1 MISRHFAAALSN
13 AWRAES
19 SKSNFS
25 EVQQFRA
32 LMRSFNSLTG
42 LFKLEEFHGMK
53 HQVLFNGKGSWGRP
67 SARCEISDLLIV
79 SYKTKPKFEARVT
92 LLQAKKSN
100 DKHSGFCPI
109 CPSLFS
115 ICHGLCKYIVQTNF
129 KANLEQ
135 WDLLSRRPD
144 VLPYPPF
151 KCKPDI
157 LSGAILPSV
166 GSIGVFHK
174 LKKNHYDFFYMSADM
189 AEPLGS
195 PTQKHAKLKTKSGN
209 VIRKIKGYEECVF
222 ACNIFM
228 FSTALF
234 NLKIGTP
241 IEKDNTID
249 VKDDLYR
256 NSFRGWIRSILFSH
270 LEMTNN
276 NSIIARELLEYL
288 QSDQEEDFMREPPA
302 TVLINCDDHEV

>member
-1 MISRHFAAALSN
+1 MTSQHFAAALLN
-13 AWRAES
+13 AWKVES
-19 SKSNFS
+19 SKSRFS

-32 LMRSFNSLTG
+32 LMRSFGSLNKS
-42 LFKLEEFHGMK
+42 FKLEEFHGMK
-53 HQVLFNGKGSWGRP
+53 HQVVFNGQGTWGRP

-79 SYKTKPKFEARVT
+79 SYRTKPVFEARAT

-100 DKHSGFCPI
+100 EKHFGI
-109 CPSLFS
+109 CSSWPNN
-115 ICHGLCKYIVQTNF
+115 VAQTSF

-151 KCKPDI
+151 ECKPDI

-174 LKKNHYDFFYMSADM
+174 VKGTQYDFFYMSADM
-189 AEPLGS
+189 AEPLS
-195 PTQKHAKLKTKSGN
+195 APTRKHAKLKTKTGN
-209 VIRKIKGYEECVF
+209 LMRTISGYEECVF
-222 ACNIFM
+222 TCCLPTFAE
-228 FSTALF
+228 ALY

-241 IEKDNTID
+241 IEKDNPVDI
-249 VKDDLYR
+249 KDERYR
-256 NSFRGWIRSILFSH
+256 NSFRGWLKSVLYSH

-276 NSIIARELLEYL
+276 NSGLARELLEYL
-288 QSDQEEDFMREPPA
+288 PSDQDGGFMMEPPA
-302 TVLINCDDHEV
+302 TILINSDANEFNKAMQRTSR